1 MKDFT
6 KGALFVV
13 GAVLFGKYM
22 YERGAKDKAKE
33 VEENND
39 ENEVVEVTNTSEEA
53 ESQ

>member
-13 GAVLFGKYM
+13 GAALFGKYM
-22 YERGAKDKAKE
+22 YERGAKDKVKE
-33 VEENND
+33 VEETND